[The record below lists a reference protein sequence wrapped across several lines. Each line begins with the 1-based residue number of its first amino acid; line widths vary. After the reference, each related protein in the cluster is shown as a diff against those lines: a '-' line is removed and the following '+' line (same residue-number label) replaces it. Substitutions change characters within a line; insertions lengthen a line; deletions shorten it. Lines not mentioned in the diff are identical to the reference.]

1 MLEAARV
8 AEGLRRVLLGSEP
21 HFSMYYRCPSPEQMR
36 WFLCVVSPLGTK
48 RPGGALVTHLD
59 VTEHLQRDGH
69 LVRQLSILEATP
81 SPMVILD
88 ADARFDWA
96 NHA

>member
-1 MLEAARV
+1 
-8 AEGLRRVLLGSEP
+8 
-21 HFSMYYRCPSPEQMR
+21 
-36 WFLCVVSPLGTK
+36 
-48 RPGGALVTHLD
+48 VTHLD